1 MDHKADQD
9 GAKHSAPSANRC
21 TIRGTGEK
29 IAPEDAMT
37 EKDDLP
43 TPPPSSDEPEKRAE
57 SLPPLPEGMKTARE
71 ELLSDLLNP
80 RARAARA
87 ARQAD
92 AARRTAQVPSGLTPF
107 DLITDQ
113 IPAVQQLLIN
123 WVRRRK
129 QARFEEISAFVAQHN
144 IHADQVQ
151 PMLDAMLEKGQLHQA
166 ILDGEVCY
174 RVVFRGS
181 VRRTGIGLPDELW
194 QSINQDRLSFLRG
207 VALFNGLSDDQLAAL
222 AAQMDEV
229 RYQRGDVLLWQGKS
243 SDRVFFIKSGIVG
256 ITHYSAQTKEQ
267 KILNYIRQGD
277 VIGEYSAISGASG
290 VASATASA
298 LSTVQALT
306 LKRADFLAMLNQ
318 HASVAI
324 ELARILAV
332 RLVNSGVRAG
342 AKNARVVLV
351 IGAQTGV
358 GASSIG
364 MAVALTL
371 AAKSGQSVAYTE
383 MPDARQLSERF
394 HLSAERDTYTH
405 GGGYDVIAQLGS
417 SILPQP
423 VRATLLLDQLFARY
437 ANLVINVPGYAE
449 ETIGYLAGYADQVV
463 LVSTPVPESLV
474 QLAALNSAVRRQ
486 VNVEKVGIFSVLN
499 HTAPEQAAQSETLRA
514 DFNLPFHADAAP
526 QDATTPD
533 GLPEAIRH
541 FASTL
546 IDRLGRTNAVSLY
559 IPTTIDVNTAVDTT
573 LYVNRTLAF
582 LGQLFGGA
590 TTTTMQARGVW
601 NSAEAGLVG
610 EDIHIVR
617 SYATQ
622 ADLDAH
628 LQKILDYVEG
638 LKQELRQEAMAVEIN
653 QKLMLI

>member
-1 MDHKADQD
+1 
-9 GAKHSAPSANRC
+9 
-21 TIRGTGEK
+21 
-29 IAPEDAMT
+29 MT

-71 ELLSDLLNP
+71 ELLGDLLSP
-80 RARAARA
+80 SARAARA

-92 AARRTAQVPSGLTPF
+92 VARSTPQTGLTPL
-107 DLITDQ
+107 DLITSD
-113 IPAVQQLLIN
+113 IPAAQQLLIN

-129 QARFEEISAFVAQHN
+129 QARFEEISTFVAQHN
-144 IHADQVQ
+144 IQADQVQ
-151 PMLDAMLEKGQLHQA
+151 PMLDAMLEKELIHQA
-166 ILDGEVCY
+166 IFEGEVYY
-174 RVVFRGS
+174 RVVFRGN
-181 VRRTGIGLPDELW
+181 VRRTGIGLPNEVW
-194 QSINQDRLSFLRG
+194 QRVEQDRLGFLRG
-207 VALFNGLSDDQLAAL
+207 VPLFSGLSDDQLAVL
-222 AAQMDEV
+222 AAQMEEV

-243 SDRVFFIKSGIVG
+243 SDRVFFIKNGIVG
-256 ITHYSAQTKEQ
+256 ITHYSMQTKEQ

-277 VIGEYSAISGASG
+277 IIGEYSAISGASG

-298 LSTVQALT
+298 LSNVQALT

-332 RLVNSGVRAG
+332 RLVNSGVRADT
-342 AKNARVVLV
+342 KQARVVLV

-358 GASSIG
+358 GASSLG

-371 AAKSGQSVAYTE
+371 AAKLGQSVAYTE
-383 MPDARQLSERF
+383 LPEARQLAERF
-394 HLSAERDTYTH
+394 GLDAERDTYTH
-405 GGGYDVIAQLGS
+405 SGGYDVIAQLDS
-417 SILPQP
+417 SVLPQP

-437 ANLVINVPGYAE
+437 ANLVINVPSHAAE
-449 ETIGYLAGYADQVV
+449 IIGYLASYADQVV
-463 LVSTPVPESLV
+463 LVSTPTPESLA

-499 HTAPEQAAQSETLRA
+499 HIAPEQTAQSETLRA
-514 DFNLPFHADAAP
+514 DFSLPFHPDSVLHA
-526 QDATTPD
+526 ATTTD
-533 GLPEAIRH
+533 ALPEAIRH
-541 FASTL
+541 FTSTL
-546 IDRLGRTNAVSLY
+546 VDRLGRTNAVSLY

-573 LYVNRTLAF
+573 PYVNRTLAF

>member
-1 MDHKADQD
+1 
-9 GAKHSAPSANRC
+9 
-21 TIRGTGEK
+21 
-29 IAPEDAMT
+29 MT

-43 TPPPSSDEPEKRAE
+43 PPPPSSDESERRAE

-71 ELLSDLLNP
+71 ELISDLLSP
-80 RARAARA
+80 SARAARA
-87 ARQAD
+87 ARN
-92 AARRTAQVPSGLTPF
+92 AARSTTQTGLTPL
-107 DLITDQ
+107 DLITSD

-129 QARFEEISAFVAQHN
+129 QARFEEISAFLAQHN
-144 IHADQVQ
+144 IQADQVQ
-151 PMLDAMLEKGQLHQA
+151 PMLDAMLEKGLIHQA
-166 ILDGEVCY
+166 ILEGEVCY
-174 RVVFRGS
+174 RVVFHGS
-181 VRRTGIGLPDELW
+181 VRRTGIGLPDEVW
-194 QSINQDRLSFLRG
+194 QRVDQDRIGFLRG
-207 VALFNGLSDDQLAAL
+207 VPLFNGLSDDQLAAL
-222 AAQMDEV
+222 ADQMEEV

-243 SDRVFFIKSGIVG
+243 SDRVFFIKNGIVG

-277 VIGEYSAISGASG
+277 IIGEYSAISGASG

-298 LSTVQALT
+298 LSNVQALT

-342 AKNARVVLV
+342 TKHARVVLV
-351 IGAQTGV
+351 IGAQAGV

-383 MPDARQLSERF
+383 IPEARQLAERF
-394 HLSAERDTYTH
+394 GLDAERDTYTH
-405 GGGYDVIAQLGS
+405 GGGYAVIAQLGS
-417 SILPQP
+417 SMLPPP

-437 ANLVINVPGYAE
+437 ANLVINVPSHVE
-449 ETIGYLAGYADQVV
+449 EIIGYLAGYADQIV
-463 LVSTPVPESLV
+463 LVSTPTHESLA
-474 QLAALNSAVRRQ
+474 QLAILNNAVRRQ

-499 HTAPEQAAQSETLRA
+499 HTTPEQAAQSETLRA
-514 DFNLPFHADAAP
+514 DFSLPFHADSALHA
-526 QDATTPD
+526 ATTLD
-533 GLPEAIRH
+533 DLPEAIRH
-541 FASTL
+541 FAVTL

-559 IPTTIDVNTAVDTT
+559 IPTTIDVNTVVDTT